1 MITDGKKIALSC
13 CRKILALLRGI
24 KSKHKEDFYCL
35 NCFHSY
41 VTKIKLKKHE
51 NIYENQNYCYVEMP
65 TEDNKTL
72 KYKHREKSVKVPF
85 IIYADLE
92 CLLEKM
98 STCHNN
104 PEKLSSTKKI
114 KHKTSSLNTKLASN
128 LQDNIAEISK
138 LIYVN

>member
-1 MITDGKKIALSC
+1 MITGGKKIVLSC

-24 KSKHKEDFYCL
+24 KSKHKKDFYCL

-41 VTKIKLKKHE
+41 NTKSKLKKHE

-114 KHKTSSLNTKLASN
+114 KHKASGYSLITKCSFIR
-128 LQDNIAEISK
+128 QKIS
-138 LIYVN
+138 YYY